1 MEHQQQ
7 PQQTIAPIQS
17 VDRAIQILQFLT
29 EAPELSTSE
38 IARKLG
44 VHRSTASRL
53 LATMETRDVVEQVAE
68 RGAYRLGLG
77 ILRMAY
83 PVSTRFDLARDGQ
96 AVCDALADATQ
107 ETTNIAILDHGH
119 AVTITQSTGQQMV
132 GVAGQYVG
140 QRVPLHATST
150 GKLLLA
156 HAPKEVWHQLCSQPL
171 EKFTE
176 ATQQDFSDLAKELE
190 IIRQRGWASAIGEWE
205 EGINAI
211 AVPVW
216 DTTAHLVAA
225 VAVTAPAFRMP
236 SDRFDEFLT
245 HVQHAAKD
253 FEARLGFSRVTP
265 TAQ

>member
-1 MEHQQQ
+1 MAEHT
-7 PQQTIAPIQS
+7 PETVAPIQS

-38 IARKLG
+38 IARRLG
-44 VHRSTASRL
+44 VHRSTASRIL
-53 LATMETRDVVEQVAE
+53 TTLENRDVVEQVTE

-96 AVCDALADATQ
+96 AVCDALAETTH
-107 ETTNIAILDHGH
+107 ETTNIAILDQGH

-156 HAPKEVWHQLCSQPL
+156 HATHEVWEQVIAQPL
-171 EKFTE
+171 ERFTD
-176 ATQQDFSDLAKELE
+176 ATQQELSQLAEELE
-190 IIRQRGWASAIGEWE
+190 TIRQQGWSSAIGEWE
-205 EGINAI
+205 EGINAL

-216 DTTAHLVAA
+216 DTTGHLVAA
-225 VAVTAPAFRMP
+225 VSVTAPAFRMP
-236 SDRFDEFLT
+236 ETRFNEFLA

-253 FEARLGFSRVTP
+253 FEARLGFSRVVP
-265 TAQ
+265 TAP

>member
-1 MEHQQQ
+1 MAEHT
-7 PQQTIAPIQS
+7 PETVAPIQS

-29 EAPELSTSE
+29 EVPELSTSE
-38 IARKLG
+38 IARRLG

-53 LATMETRDVVEQVAE
+53 LATLEYRDVVEQVSE

-77 ILRMAY
+77 VLRMAY

-96 AVCDALADATQ
+96 AICDALADTTQ
-107 ETTNIAILDHGH
+107 ETTNIAILDQDH

-156 HAPKEVWHQLCSQPL
+156 YAPDEVWQQLVSQPL
-171 EKFTE
+171 ERYTE
-176 ATQQDFSDLAKELE
+176 ATQQDVTQLAEELRS
-190 IIRQRGWASAIGEWE
+190 IRKRGWSSAVGEWE
-205 EGINAI
+205 EGINAL

-216 DTTAHLVAA
+216 DATGQLVA
-225 VAVTAPAFRMP
+225 VVSVTAPAFRMP
-236 SDRFDEFLT
+236 EEQFDEFLNHLET
-245 HVQHAAKD
+245 AAKD
-253 FEARLGFSRVTP
+253 FEVRLGFSRVVP
-265 TAQ
+265 TA

>member
-1 MEHQQQ
+1 MESTQQ
-7 PQQTIAPIQS
+7 PQESIAPIQS

-53 LATMETRDVVEQVAE
+53 LATLELRDIVEQVAE

-96 AVCDALADATQ
+96 AICDALAETTQ
-107 ETTNIAILDHGH
+107 ETTNIAILDQGH

-156 HAPKEVWHQLCSQPL
+156 HATDGVWQQLASQPL
-171 EKFTE
+171 EQYTD
-176 ATQQDFSDLAKELE
+176 ATQQDVSRLAEELQE
-190 IIRQRGWASAIGEWE
+190 IRQQGWSCAVGEWE
-205 EGINAI
+205 EGINAL
-211 AVPVW
+211 AVGVW
-216 DTTAHLVAA
+216 DATGQFVAA
-225 VAVTAPAFRMP
+225 VSVTAPAFRMP
-236 SDRFDEFLT
+236 EDRFDEFLP
-245 HVQHAAKD
+245 HVRAAAKD
-253 FEARLGFSRVTP
+253 FEARLGFSRVAP
-265 TAQ
+265 TA